1 MFTPDYEKLLNK
13 FCGDNNIYELIE
25 KSIIEDFGE
34 REAFYNNHG
43 KYPEQR
49 DRLMKLK
56 NDLLMQKRKIILS
69 QGGKK

>member
-13 FCGDNNIYELIE
+13 YCKDNDIFILIE
-25 KSIIEDFGE
+25 QSILTDFGE
-34 REAFYNNHG
+34 REDFYNRYK

-56 NDLLMQKRKIILS
+56 NDLLMQRKKIILS
-69 QGGKK
+69 QGGNK

>member
-13 FCGDNNIYELIE
+13 FCGDNDIYKLIE
-25 KSIIEDFGE
+25 ESIIEDFGE
-34 REAFYNNHG
+34 RETFYNNHG

-56 NDLLMQKRKIILS
+56 NDLLMQRRKIILS